1 MNADQAAATA
11 GIEERLDRVVRL
23 LAALVTKGMTRK
35 EQILA
40 LSGIGLQPKEIASI
54 LGISANQASVTIYNA
69 KQSTAKPQQKKT
81 AKA

>member
-1 MNADQAAATA
+1 VIDNHAAPTA

-35 EQILA
+35 EQILT

-54 LGISANQASVTIYNA
+54 LGISANQASVTIYDA
-69 KQSTAKPQQKKT
+69 KQAAAKPQQKKT